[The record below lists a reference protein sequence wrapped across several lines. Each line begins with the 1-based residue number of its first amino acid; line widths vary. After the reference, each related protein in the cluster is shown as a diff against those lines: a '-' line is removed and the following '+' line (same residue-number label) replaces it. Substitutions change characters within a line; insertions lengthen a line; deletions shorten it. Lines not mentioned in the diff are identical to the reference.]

1 MAAPPP
7 ARPSLTARAAS
18 GGYERMRSDAVLAE
32 AGGAAAALDV
42 ERGDGGGGCDD
53 AEDAPPRCPRP
64 LRLRLQ
70 QLVARRVPALRALL
84 NHQPKMLSAA
94 ELEAQ
99 MDDCKRCVQVT
110 ASLRRN
116 ALR

>member
-7 ARPSLTARAAS
+7 ARPSLIARAAS

-42 ERGDGGGGCDD
+42 ERGDGGCD

-84 NHQPKMLSAA
+84 NHQPKLLSAA

-99 MDDCKRCVQVT
+99 MDDCKRSL
-110 ASLRRN
+110 SLRRCV
-116 ALR
+116 AMR